1 MGKRLLFLVIVSSF
15 LILAQSSSTSE
26 GQLSVPPINSSL
38 KEAIGSKT
46 PMIQVEYQSDK
57 IVVLKADEDILLN
70 INGTMG
76 SFWNAI
82 DIAKQFGY
90 SLDDVATSG
99 MGSQGNPTRFYAIMT
114 KP

>member
-1 MGKRLLFLVIVSSF
+1 MRKILSLTTILFSF
-15 LILAQSSSTSE
+15 LIFVGS
-26 GQLSVPPINSSL
+26 INSSEAQLDINPIDNPL

-46 PMIQVEYQSDK
+46 PLIQVEYHSDK
-57 IVVLKADEDILLN
+57 LVVLRGDEDILLAV
-70 INGTMG
+70 NGTMN

-82 DIAKQFGY
+82 EITKQFGY
-90 SLDDVATSG
+90 SLDQVTTSG